1 MRQRS
6 IARGEGKIGC
16 IFWTLMGLL
25 FVLVAWKVVPIKIA
39 TMKLED
45 HMQELAMS
53 PRARTADN
61 GFFERE
67 IYNKAKLLDLNVPR
81 KQIRAK
87 KYPER
92 VVMDVEFTVP
102 VDVLSF
108 TFDWDV
114 KLHVDRDVFWF

>member
-1 MRQRS
+1 MRPRETE
-6 IARGEGKIGC
+6 RGESRVGC
-16 IFWTLMGLL
+16 IFWFLVGLI
-25 FVLVAWKVVPIKIA
+25 FIIVAVKVVPIKIA

-53 PRARTADN
+53 QRARTA
-61 GFFERE
+61 GREFFERE
-67 IYNKAKLLDLNVPR
+67 IYNKAQFLNLKIPR

-102 VDVLSF
+102 VNVLSY
-108 TFDWDV
+108 TYDWNV
-114 KLHVDRDVFWF
+114 ELHVDRDVFWF